1 LKAAE
6 HVTTAPRIVWT
17 ARRNAGQFFFALLSF
32 VAIGFSGSARA
43 GEGSAASA
51 AYVTNQIG
59 NSLSVVDLATE
70 KQVAEIAIGGKPA
83 GIALSPDGRIAYVAA
98 PDGREVI
105 AVDTTSRSVVKRAPV
120 GKGPLGIAVNPKTGA
135 IYVADWYEHRL
146 YAVDPA
152 TLAVTATVPTGQ
164 SPSGVAV
171 TADGA
176 TILTADRDSNQVS
189 VIDAATFKV
198 RSTIATG
205 ERPFGI
211 TIDEAAGRAYTAN
224 VAANTVTVIDLASR
238 TRLTDVPVGLR
249 PYAIARA
256 ANLLFVTNQHDESV
270 SVIDAVTLQ
279 PVKTLRVGGFP
290 EGIEADP
297 TGSTIWVACWDAN
310 TLEKIDVATLTVTA
324 RIPVG
329 EGPRAFGKFLR

>member
-1 LKAAE
+1 MARAHRIFWAARLQ
-6 HVTTAPRIVWT
+6 V
-17 ARRNAGQFFFALLSF
+17 GQFFFAVVSL
-32 VAIGFSGSARA
+32 VASGVPGSVWA

-59 NSLSVVDLATE
+59 NSLSIVDLATE

-83 GIALSPDGRIAYVAA
+83 GIAMSPDGRSAYVAA

-105 AVDTTSRSVVKRAPV
+105 AIDTASRSVIKRAAV
-120 GKGPLGIAVNPKTGA
+120 GKGPLGIAVNPTTGA

-146 YAVDPA
+146 YVVDPA

-171 TADGA
+171 TADGT

-198 RSTIATG
+198 QSTIATG

-224 VAANTVTVIDLASR
+224 VAANTITVIDLKSR
-238 TRLTDVPVGLR
+238 THLSDVPVGLR
-249 PYAIARA
+249 PYAVARA

-310 TLEKIDVATLTVTA
+310 TLEKIDVATLSVTA